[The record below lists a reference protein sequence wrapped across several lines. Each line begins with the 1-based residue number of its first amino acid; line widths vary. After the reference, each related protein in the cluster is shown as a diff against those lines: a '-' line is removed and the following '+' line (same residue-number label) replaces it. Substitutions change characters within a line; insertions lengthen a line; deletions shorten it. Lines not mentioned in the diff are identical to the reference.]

1 MSILS
6 ENVVEFHKKGEKM
19 KEIVKFIEKYEKI
32 YPDLMILD
40 KMDDW
45 HRAKQA
51 GKVELLREMKLSI
64 KSKDDKES

>member
-1 MSILS
+1 
-6 ENVVEFHKKGEKM
+6 M

-32 YPDLMILD
+32 YPDLMVLD

-51 GKVELLREMKLSI
+51 GKVELLKEMKLSI
-64 KSKDDKES
+64 KSKDENNSKED

>member
-1 MSILS
+1 
-6 ENVVEFHKKGEKM
+6 M

-64 KSKDDKES
+64 KSKDDKEAE